1 MATFHNYRCEQCGY
15 TISTAPSG
23 KYALFSG
30 EHRTYLCKHCR
41 DIVSVNETMAR
52 DPEML
57 PECPDCGYT
66 GLLPWN
72 PVTCGCP
79 KCGGKMVQDGDESIL
94 ID

>member
-1 MATFHNYRCEQCGY
+1 MATFHNYRCERCGY
-15 TISTAPSG
+15 TISTAPTG

-52 DPEML
+52 EPEML

-79 KCGGKMVQDGDESIL
+79 KCGGKMVQDGNDSIL